1 MRYLAA
7 LLLTVFFT
15 GSALAYQCPTLV
27 NQIDQQLQ
35 STQLDSETKTRITE
49 LRDRGSSLHSEGKHG
64 EAVKVLNKA
73 ISELEAAS

>member
-35 STQLDSETKTRITE
+35 STQLDSETKARITE
-49 LRDRGSSLHSEGKHG
+49 LRDRGESLHSQGKHA
-64 EAVKVLNKA
+64 ESVKVLNKA

>member
-7 LLLTVFFT
+7 LLLTVFFA
-15 GSALAYQCPTLV
+15 GSAVAYQCPTLV

-35 STQLDSETKTRITE
+35 TAQLDSETKARIIE
-49 LRDRGSSLHSEGKHG
+49 LRDRGESLHSQGKHS
-64 EAVKVLNKA
+64 ESIKVLNKA

>member
-35 STQLDSETKTRITE
+35 SAQLDSDTKAKIVE
-49 LRDRGSSLHSEGKHG
+49 LRDRGESLHSQGKHS
-64 EAVKVLNKA
+64 ESIKILNQA
-73 ISELEAAS
+73 LSELEAAS